1 VLKWYVA
8 KTKPTK
14 EKSVNLY
21 ITKKW
26 EIEVFSPMIRH
37 PSSKKLAMEPLFPTY
52 LFCLID
58 LQSEVWPEIRWVPGL
73 CYFLGMGAQLVP
85 VADDFITHLKERVS
99 WWNEGGYQ
107 TDFTRDEKVIV
118 TDGPFSGLEG
128 IFRRYI
134 PARRRCE
141 VLLQV
146 VGRQSMV
153 EIPAE
158 ALGSGYEYRKLALAT
173 WVLSA

>member
-8 KTKPTK
+8 KTRPAK
-14 EKSVNLY
+14 EKSVSLY
-21 ITKKW
+21 VAKRW
-26 EIEVFSPMIRH
+26 GVEVFAPMIRH
-37 PSSKKLAMEPLFPTY
+37 PSGKRLGMEPLFPTY
-52 LFCLID
+52 LFCLVD

-73 CYFLGMGAQLVP
+73 CYFLGMGPQLVP
-85 VADDFITHLKERVS
+85 VADGLITHLKKHVS

-107 TDFTRDEKVIV
+107 PNFTRDEEVIV

-128 IFRRYI
+128 IFKRYI

-141 VLLQV
+141 VLLQI
-146 VGRQSMV
+146 VGQQSMV

-158 ALGSGYEYRKLALAT
+158 ALGSRYHYCRLALAT
-173 WVLSA
+173 